1 MAETTALWQ
10 AVHCEPISPLVLLS
24 LGNHQKLKL
33 EGYLAVEI
41 PNLHKFEQGK
51 CGTLVE
57 NQSVILK
64 VVGSNP
70 GTIYFEESELCVL

>member
-1 MAETTALWQ
+1 MSETTALWQ
-10 AVHCEPISPLVLLS
+10 GVHYEPISPLVLLS
-24 LGNHQKLKL
+24 L
-33 EGYLAVEI
+33 YVAVEI

>member
-1 MAETTALWQ
+1 MKHAQ
-10 AVHCEPISPLVLLS
+10 IKFPLFSFWTV
-24 LGNHQKLKL
+24 
-33 EGYLAVEI
+33 YLAVEI

-64 VVGSNP
+64 VVGSSP
-70 GTIYFEESELCVL
+70 GTIYFEESELCVFDIRLTTQVV

>member
-1 MAETTALWQ
+1 M
-10 AVHCEPISPLVLLS
+10 
-24 LGNHQKLKL
+24 
-33 EGYLAVEI
+33 
-41 PNLHKFEQGK
+41 

-70 GTIYFEESELCVL
+70 ITIYFEESELCVLLHQINNTSCANFISLTEIVKHVVGGRN